1 MEKKT
6 IPQSTPKILSK
17 NELLTSFLESK
28 KIFYIT
34 LGVATFIF
42 LPFIIRKTSQI
53 VDALKEFS
61 STIKN

>member
-1 MEKKT
+1 MEKRT
-6 IPQSTPKILSK
+6 IPQTSPKIMSK

-28 KIFYIT
+28 KVLYIT

-53 VDALKEFS
+53 IDALKEFS
-61 STIKN
+61 TTLKN

>member
-17 NELLTSFLESK
+17 NEILTSFLESK
-28 KIFYIT
+28 KILYIT

-53 VDALKEFS
+53 VESIKEFS

>member
-28 KIFYIT
+28 KILYIT

-53 VDALKEFS
+53 VESIKEFS

>member
-17 NELLTSFLESK
+17 NEILTSFLESK
-28 KIFYIT
+28 KILYIT

-53 VDALKEFS
+53 VDAFKEFS

>member
-28 KIFYIT
+28 KILYIT

-53 VDALKEFS
+53 VDAIKEFS